1 MSLPVAWFV
10 GKRRWQK
17 KAKMTMTTA
26 ADVMRRRLRAPLI
39 TLGIGGVVLVAFAA
53 VLNRGGPTNDVQ
65 AFAGQATETSG
76 ELDDTTT
83 SAVETSTSTSPQQDG
98 ERAAPTQA
106 EQTTASTATPI
117 TAAAAPTTVAP
128 TTAAPTTAAPTTAA
142 PTTAAPTTAAP
153 TTAAPTTAA
162 PTTAAPT
169 TAAPTTAA
177 PSGPKCDPNY
187 SGCVPIASDV
197 DCAGGSGD
205 GPAYVEGPIN
215 VIGTDI
221 YGLDRDKDGIACE

>member
-1 MSLPVAWFV
+1 
-10 GKRRWQK
+10 
-17 KAKMTMTTA
+17 MTMTTA

-39 TLGIGGVVLVAFAA
+39 TLGIGGVVLVGFAA
-53 VLNRGGPTNDVQ
+53 VLNRGGSTNEVQ
-65 AFAGQATETSG
+65 AFAGQATETSAN
-76 ELDDTTT
+76 LDDPTT
-83 SAVETSTSTSPQQDG
+83 STVEASTSTQQGSD
-98 ERAAPTQA
+98 RAAAPTQA
-106 EQTTASTATPI
+106 RRTTVSVTSPT
-117 TAAAAPTTVAP
+117 TAAAPTTAAP
-128 TTAAPTTAAPTTAA
+128 TTTTPTTVLTTAAPTTAAPTTAA

-162 PTTAAPT
+162 PTTT
-169 TAAPTTAA
+169 STA

-205 GPAYVEGPIN
+205 GPAYVQGPIN

-221 YGLDRDKDGIACE
+221 YGLDRDNDGIACE